1 MDCELITAGP
11 TFSALLKIPGLAVS
25 RHNEKYQIDCAV
37 YLEIVHNMYFHE
49 KPINCRIYGIV
60 ENSSHANLLSL
71 ITIYFNILF
80 FLQRIYCLLANIK
93 AVEMNTTIIKVCEF
107 RGNIPVYFTVRSF
120 IAFYSSI

>member
-11 TFSALLKIPGLAVS
+11 RISALLKIPGLAVS
-25 RHNEKYQIDCAV
+25 RHNGKSQIDCPV
-37 YLEIVHNMYFHE
+37 YLEIVYN
-49 KPINCRIYGIV
+49 INFNAKSINYTIYGMLK
-60 ENSSHANLLSL
+60 NSSHANLLSL
-71 ITIYFNILF
+71 KIIYFSILF

-93 AVEMNTTIIKVCEF
+93 AVEMNTTIVIVYEF